1 MKCLKII
8 FVDFIRAQ
16 NIWRKLSL
24 CFEPQSLIYSKFWC
38 ILSIIT
44 MKFLRLFWRVSC
56 SILSFR
62 SEIPTLV
69 VGLILFKINHN
80 ITNPS
85 YFWYPLVPVH
95 SKCCFYSRI
104 TFAIISRQTHKK
116 NNGWLEAVAAGSI
129 YEIAGRL
136 GNHSHCLVPNTGKIA
151 SLRSLVSMK
160 SCKCRCLKGCVQ
172 YPLGHQYFLWL
183 RTNRIL

>member
-95 SKCCFYSRI
+95 SKCCFSSSKYWKLALEIWAWI
-104 TFAIISRQTHKK
+104 TFEIISRLTQA
-116 NNGWLEAVAAGSI
+116 NNSGRSAAVAEVSI
-129 YEIAGRL
+129 YEISVPM
-136 GNHSHCLVPNTGKIA
+136 GNYSHCLVPNTGK
-151 SLRSLVSMK
+151 SWFFTCSSFNELLYMK
-160 SCKCRCLKGCVQ
+160 MFTRLCPV
-172 YPLGHQYFLWL
+172 
-183 RTNRIL
+183 